1 MTKTADTKRIAAALI
16 AGLLIGSA
24 AFCLKRLI
32 AVVSQAATVGFHAES
47 TNLWLILAGVCAIVV
62 SGLLVRK
69 VVRQPIEHAT
79 AHMKNDL
86 AEGRAPLPRKIIFA
100 PILLN
105 TLTLGLGGSAGA
117 EGPIAYSGA
126 AIASRLARVWKF
138 DKSDLLLFMAC
149 GAGAGIAAIFK
160 APVGG
165 MFFAIE
171 VLGFTMS
178 TAGLII
184 LTTMC
189 LTAGMTAY
197 ALGGFTPNVIF
208 STWQPLDLKWYV
220 PALLLGLW
228 CGLYSRYYST
238 SGRWTADSLGAIKK
252 PLLRNLVAGL
262 ILGASLFMFPALYG
276 EGYGVLAD
284 VLNGSYHTLI
294 AGTFARGLSDTTAIV
309 TVLCGIILVKS
320 FATYA
325 TNSGGG
331 VAGDFAP
338 TIFAG
343 GMAGALFAIVVSAIP
358 GWEAL
363 PAGDFV
369 LLAMAG
375 VMAGVIKAPLMA
387 IFIVIEM
394 TQRPEL
400 LLPVALVSLISFAA
414 VKIQKFSIFK
424 T

>member
-1 MTKTADTKRIAAALI
+1 MTKTADTKRIAVALI

-32 AVVSQAATVGFHAES
+32 ACVSQAATIGFHAER
-47 TNLWLILAGVCAIVV
+47 TNLWLIIAGVGAIVV

-69 VVRQPIEHAT
+69 VVRQPLEHAT
-79 AHMKNDL
+79 ERMKNDL
-86 AEGRAPLPRKIIFA
+86 AAGKSPLPRKIIFA
-100 PILLN
+100 PLLLN

-126 AIASRLARVWKF
+126 AIASRLANICKF
-138 DKSDLLLFMAC
+138 DKSNLLLFMAC
-149 GAGAGIAAIFK
+149 GAGAGIAAIFR

-165 MFFAIE
+165 MFFTIE
-171 VLGFTMS
+171 VLGFAMS
-178 TAGLII
+178 TSGLVI
-184 LTTMC
+184 LAAMC

-197 ALGGFTPNVIF
+197 ALGGFSPDVLF
-208 STWQPLDLKWYV
+208 STWQPLALEWYF

-228 CGLYSRYYST
+228 CGLYSRYYAT
-238 SGRWTADSLGAIKK
+238 TGRLTADGLGAIKK
-252 PLLRNLVAGL
+252 PLMRNLAAGL
-262 ILGASLFMFPALYG
+262 ILGTALFIFPSLYG

-284 VLNGSYHTLI
+284 VLNGNYHTLT

-309 TVLCGIILVKS
+309 TVLCGVILLKS

-343 GMAGALFAIVVSAIP
+343 GMAGALFAMVVSAIP
-358 GWEAL
+358 AWQSL

-375 VMAGVIKAPLMA
+375 VMAGVIKAPIMA
-387 IFIVIEM
+387 IFIVVEM

-400 LLPVALVSLISFAA
+400 LLPVALVSLTSFIT

-424 T
+424 N